1 MAHGLNTHQ
10 RRTAKWLNFARVCIP
25 EDGIF
30 RMNEGITP
38 RTAVL
43 VVDDEAL
50 IRWSLSEALTDSG
63 WAVRQASSAAEARD
77 VLAAM
82 ASIDL
87 VVLLDLRLPDVA
99 DLSLLRHI
107 REARPDA
114 AVIMMSAHG
123 TAQHAAEAAKLGA
136 YRFVDK
142 PFDVSD
148 MVSLVNEAWDDT
160 HR

>member
-1 MAHGLNTHQ
+1 MTDEI
-10 RRTAKWLNFARVCIP
+10 K
-25 EDGIF
+25 
-30 RMNEGITP
+30 P

-63 WAVRQASSAAEARD
+63 WAVRQAANGAEARD
-77 VLAAM
+77 VLAALGTD
-82 ASIDL
+82 DL
-87 VVLLDLRLPDVA
+87 VVLLDLRLPDVS

-107 REARPDA
+107 RDARPDA
-114 AVIMMSAHG
+114 PVIMMSAHG
-123 TAQHAAEAAKLGA
+123 TAQHAAEAARLGA

-142 PFDVSD
+142 PFDVTD
-148 MVSLVNEAWDDT
+148 MVTLVNEAWSDS

>member
-1 MAHGLNTHQ
+1 MS
-10 RRTAKWLNFARVCIP
+10 KEI
-25 EDGIF
+25 I
-30 RMNEGITP
+30 P

-50 IRWSLSEALTDSG
+50 IRWSLSEALSDSG
-63 WAVRQASSAAEARD
+63 WAVRQASSGAEARA
-77 VLAAM
+77 LLEAM
-82 ASIDL
+82 AANDL

-123 TAQHAAEAAKLGA
+123 TTQHATEAAMLGA

-142 PFDVSD
+142 PFDVTD
-148 MVSLVNEAWDDT
+148 MVSLVNEAWNDS